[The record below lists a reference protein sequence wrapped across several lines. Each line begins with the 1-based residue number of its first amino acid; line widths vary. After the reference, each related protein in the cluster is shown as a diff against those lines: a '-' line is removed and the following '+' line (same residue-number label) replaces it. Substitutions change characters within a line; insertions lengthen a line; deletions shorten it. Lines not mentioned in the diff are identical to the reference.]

1 MANIVKHKSINATAS
16 VTPVEVVPFTAGD
29 GECKKINFVIN
40 DDTTNNLW
48 ISLDNSTTE
57 ANYIVVKPGEAL
69 VDIELPFHAVWY
81 RSSASTVAFRMLVS
95 K

>member
-1 MANIVKHKSINATAS
+1 MANIVGHKNINATAA
-16 VTPVEVVPFTAGD
+16 VTPVEVVPFTQGD
-29 GECKKINFVIN
+29 AKKINFVAN
-40 DDTTNNLW
+40 DDATNDLW

-57 ANYIVVKPGEAL
+57 ANYLVVKPGEAL
-69 VDIELPFHAVWY
+69 VDIEIPFHAVWY